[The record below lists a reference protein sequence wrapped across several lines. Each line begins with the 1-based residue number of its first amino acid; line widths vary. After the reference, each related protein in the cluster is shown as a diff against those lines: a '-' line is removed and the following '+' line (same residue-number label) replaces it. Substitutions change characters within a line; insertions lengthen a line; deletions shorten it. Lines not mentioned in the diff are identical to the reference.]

1 MTEPEGKVDGLTV
14 MWEAKAAPGRAAELL
29 AWTLEH
35 APPGARVYRSADGRV
50 VVIDETGTG
59 LPDAPPGL
67 LARPP
72 HAWPFEPVP
81 RPS

>member
-1 MTEPEGKVDGLTV
+1 
-14 MWEAKAAPGRAAELL
+14 MWEAKAAPERAAELL
-29 AWTLEH
+29 AWALEH
-35 APPGARVYRSADGRV
+35 APPTARVYRSSDDRV

-72 HAWPFEPVP
+72 HAWPFERVP